1 MAISALQRLAS
12 HPVSLGEM
20 TESLDLEDIGLTPF
34 RSGRRTS
41 KLAIVGAGAVG
52 STMAYAALLRGAA
65 RSVALYDINAA
76 KVEAEAL
83 DLGHGIQFMPMAE
96 VVGSDDI
103 AVCADADVVM
113 FTAGAKQKPGQSR
126 LDLAEATIG
135 LVRKVLPALVEVA
148 PDAVYVMVTNPV
160 DVVTYAALQ
169 ISGLPP
175 SQLFGSGTVL
185 DSSRLR
191 YLISQH
197 TGVAVQ
203 NVHAYIAG
211 EHGDTE
217 LPLWG
222 SASIG
227 SVPLLEWTGTRRQRA
242 ADRRGAGRASRTR
255 WSTPPTGSSRARARR
270 TTRSPWPAPGSSRP
284 SSRTSD
290 ACCPVSSL
298 LDDFH
303 GISDVCLSVPAI
315 VGAHGVGR
323 AAAGPAVGRGAG
335 RAARAPPTPCGRW
348 RASSASD
355 ATVGPHPASGGP
367 DGAAR
372 RRAAVRGCAG
382 RSPRGR
388 GSWTRRPGSGEY
400 AGLCGMSQTWPSMRL
415 KVLTVASPS
424 IIAAT
429 ISPFSA
435 TG

>member
-1 MAISALQRLAS
+1 
-12 HPVSLGEM
+12 M
-20 TESLDLEDIGLTPF
+20 TESLDMEDVGLTPF
-34 RSGRRTS
+34 RSGRRPS

-52 STMAYAALLRGAA
+52 STMAYAALMRGAA
-65 RSVALYDINAA
+65 RSIALYDVNAS

-83 DLGHGIQFMPMAE
+83 DLSHGIQFMPMAQ
-96 VVGSDDI
+96 VVGSDEI

-160 DVVTYAALQ
+160 DVVTYAALK
-169 ISGLPP
+169 ISGLPS

-191 YLISQH
+191 YLIAQH

-227 SVPLLEWTGTRRQRA
+227 SVPLLEWTGAGGDGALTADVRDRITREVVESAYRIIEGK
-242 ADRRGAGRASRTR
+242 GATNYAVALAGSRIIEAVLKDEGRVL
-255 WSTPPTGSSRARARR
+255 
-270 TTRSPWPAPGSSRP
+270 
-284 SSRTSD
+284 
-290 ACCPVSSL
+290 PVSSL
-298 LDDFH
+298 LDDFY

-315 VGAHGVGR
+315 VGAHGVAER
-323 AAAGPAVGRGAG
+323 LRVPLSEDELAGLR
-335 RAARAPPTPCGRW
+335 
-348 RASSASD
+348 SSAD
-355 ATVGPHPASGGP
+355 AVRSV
-367 DGAAR
+367 AR
-372 RRAAVRGCAG
+372 RFG
-382 RSPRGR
+382 
-388 GSWTRRPGSGEY
+388 
-400 AGLCGMSQTWPSMRL
+400 
-415 KVLTVASPS
+415 
-424 IIAAT
+424 
-429 ISPFSA
+429 F
-435 TG
+435 